1 MQRGA
6 ATCPKSHSTLAAGM
20 SVETLCFP
28 MPLAVDRKAE
38 LAVGSGPEPRRQE
51 LEKPKPEPAS
61 CLRALRLR
69 RTQREYWA

>member
-1 MQRGA
+1 ME
-6 ATCPKSHSTLAAGM
+6 
-20 SVETLCFP
+20 VESLCFP
-28 MPLAVDRKAE
+28 MPLAVHRKAE

-51 LEKPKPEPAS
+51 LEKQKPEPVS